1 MKKLITWIVTGSL
14 IVIVP
19 FGSWY
24 YLKQGLDY
32 RKNALE
38 ALKPKRSLPE
48 IPDSLNIFKGKTT
61 LLVLDTTEAD
71 TITEPIYEQFKDA
84 YTFSLAGNGQADFVL
99 PLQKSIL
106 ELLKNGDKSFAIID
120 TAGQIRNYYTREVS
134 QLKLMVEHLAIVLPR
149 AKDKDIKM
157 K

>member
-32 RKNALE
+32 RKGALE
-38 ALKPKRSLPE
+38 VLKPKSSLPV
-48 IPDSLNIFKGKTT
+48 IPDSLNVFKGKTT
-61 LLVLDTTEAD
+61 LLVLDSMEAD
-71 TITEPIYEQFKDA
+71 TITKPIYEQFKDA
-84 YTFSLAGNGQADFVL
+84 YTFLLAGNGQADFVL
-99 PLQKSIL
+99 PVDSSVLESIRDG
-106 ELLKNGDKSFAIID
+106 KNSFAIID
-120 TAGQIRNYYTREVS
+120 TAGQIRNFYTRDVS